1 MKAHELLSEDGHA
14 VLALCSSLGLK
25 EGGGDVAT
33 LKLSEWNDLEG
44 RLKAASMTAAAL
56 HGKTAE
62 NISNELKIDRPLAE
76 RIPAL
81 LSRGDRLTVE
91 LERMFAAEIWA
102 LTRVDEAYPAKLA
115 STLKQHAPSVL
126 FGAGNIPL
134 LNKPAVA
141 IVGSRNIDAVAG
153 EFAMEVGRKAVRS
166 GLAVVSGGAKG
177 SDRIGMQAAL
187 DSGGIAIGA
196 LADSVERT
204 VRQSDVREFLLDGK
218 LVLITPYAPTAGFSV
233 GAAMGRNKLI
243 YGMANSGVVVSSD
256 YQTGGTWAGAVEALK
271 AKWCPVFVRTA
282 DSVPKGNTELLKLG
296 AQPLSTNELLAIEDI
311 QEWFAAHAT
320 SNAPNQA
327 ELF

>member
-1 MKAHELLSEDGHA
+1 MNAHELLSEDGHA
-14 VLALCSSLGLK
+14 ALALCSSVGLK
-25 EGGGDVAT
+25 DGGDLAP
-33 LKLSEWNDLEG
+33 LKLSEWNDLES
-44 RLKAASMTAAAL
+44 RLKAASLTPANL

-62 NISNELKIDRPLAE
+62 ALVSELSIDLALAE
-76 RIPAL
+76 RSVAL
-81 LSRGDRLTVE
+81 LARGSRLALE
-91 LERMFAAEIWA
+91 LERMFSAGIWA

-134 LNKPAVA
+134 LSKTAVA
-141 IVGSRNIDAVAG
+141 IVGSRNIDEAAG
-153 EFAMEVGRKAVRS
+153 EFAMEVGRKAVRA

-187 DSGGIAIGA
+187 DAGGISIGA
-196 LADSVERT
+196 VADSLERT
-204 VRQSDVREFLLDGK
+204 VRQTDVREFLLDGK

-243 YGMANSGVVVSSD
+243 YGMADYGVVVSSD
-256 YQTGGTWAGAVEALK
+256 YQTGGTWAGAVETLK
-271 AKWCPVFVRTA
+271 AKWCPVFARTA
-282 DSVPKGNTELLKLG
+282 ESVPKGNTELLKLG
-296 AQPLSTNELLAIEDI
+296 AHALPTNELPSIDDL

-320 SNAPNQA
+320 SRVPDQA